1 MTNKEL
7 QKKIEALEE
16 VVRKQGVLLRHFITQ
31 DAIHTHG
38 KPIEEIKEPEK
49 KKS

>member
-16 VVRKQGVLLRHFITQ
+16 VVRKQGVLLRHFIKEG
-31 DAIHTHG
+31 AIHTHG